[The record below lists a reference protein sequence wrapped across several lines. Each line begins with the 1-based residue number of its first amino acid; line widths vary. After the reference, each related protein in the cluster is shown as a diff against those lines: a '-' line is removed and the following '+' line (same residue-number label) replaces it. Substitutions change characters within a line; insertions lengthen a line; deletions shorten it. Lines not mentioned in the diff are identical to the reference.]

1 MEKLIIGNLEKG
13 ELPELGI
20 SDIDIRVDTGA
31 TTSSLHV
38 DELKPFYMDGVP
50 WVSFDIHPHV
60 YQVEDTQ
67 SCKVPVHDRRLI
79 KSSNG
84 ETEERVVIQ
93 TLLAL
98 GPLSWPIL
106 LTLTDRSAMRF
117 PMLLGREG
125 MGGRVLVDP
134 SQEFLLEGLS
144 KN

>member
-1 MEKLIIGNLEKG
+1 MEKLIIGNSEMG

-38 DELKPFYMDGVP
+38 DELKAFFLEGQP
-50 WVSFDIHPHV
+50 WVSFEIHPHV

-67 SCKVPVHDRRLI
+67 SCKVPVYDRRLI

-84 ETEERVVIQ
+84 GTEERIVIQ
-93 TLLAL
+93 TPLTL

-106 LTLTDRSAMRF
+106 MTLTDRSSMRF

-125 MGGRVLVDP
+125 MGERVLVDP
-134 SQEFLLEGLS
+134 SQEYLL
-144 KN
+144 KNMTNI

>member
-38 DELKPFYMDGVP
+38 DELQQFFMDGDP

-84 ETEERVVIQ
+84 ESEERVVIQ
-93 TLLAL
+93 TLLTL

-106 LTLTDRSAMRF
+106 LTLTDRSSMRF